1 MWYNFK
7 MMRKLILVILII
19 PISVFAFSYNVG
31 YNSGYLNLTFSDAT
45 SVVKIYIGN
54 DETLVTSLNE
64 VSFFV
69 GKKTFDLKIVYN
81 GKTYKTLIGK
91 KLECDLTLISKT
103 ATMLTYD
110 LSFEDPFDLPPKI
123 KVYVEGIQTF
133 YSSVI
138 VSKNLIRIKVPIPN
152 DSNYLK
158 FYVEGYLLK
167 YNGEITNTIPIND
180 EKISLDLSTYTDFEK
195 NLYWI
200 TIAARYSGYF
210 NGRPTIKLVSKSA
223 IMDISKYFVNKSHYI
238 FGTYKYFKGTIKD
251 GEYSLVVRLGNF
263 VEKYKVFIYKSL
275 AFFPDIHR
283 QISAEIYKIYT
294 VKPGDTLYYIAVNN
308 NTDVQSLVKI
318 NGFEDS
324 DNIKSGERILIGK
337 VKFAPSPDTII
348 ISEGDSKLYFF
359 HNRKLIGSFFSSPG
373 VKGKTPLGKFQI
385 IRKIKN
391 PTLYWEGEVIPPL
404 SPINGLGTRFLQL
417 SDPQYGIHGTTKP
430 WEIGRR
436 VSHGCIRM
444 MNSDVEKIFNLLQ
457 IGTNVYIVKDL
468 SSLSNVV
475 LDRIFNFYKSDKF
488 VSKEEKHD

>member
-1 MWYNFK
+1 
-7 MMRKLILVILII
+7 MMKKLVLIILII
-19 PISVFAFSYNVG
+19 PIFVFAFSYNAS
-31 YNSGYLNLTFSDAT
+31 YLNGYLHLTFSNAT
-45 SVVKIYIGN
+45 SIVKIYIDN
-54 DETLVTSLNE
+54 EESLVTSLND
-64 VSFFV
+64 VNFFV
-69 GKKTFDLKIVYN
+69 GKKSFELRVVYN
-81 GKTYKTLIGK
+81 GKSYRTLIGK

-103 ATMLTYD
+103 ATTLTYD
-110 LSFEDPFDLPPKI
+110 LNFEDAFDSPPKI
-123 KVYVEGIQTF
+123 EIYSGGIQTF
-133 YSSVI
+133 YFSDI
-138 VSKNLIRIKVPIPN
+138 VSKKLITIRVPISN
-152 DSNYLK
+152 ASNYLK
-158 FYVEGYLLK
+158 FYVEGYTLK
-167 YNGEITNTIPIND
+167 YNGEITNIIPID
-180 EKISLDLSTYTDFEK
+180 DKKISLDLSTYTDFEG
-195 NLYWI
+195 NIYWI

-210 NGRPTIKLVSKSA
+210 NGNPTIKLLSKDKT
-223 IMDISKYFVNKSHYI
+223 IDISKYFVNKFHYI
-238 FGTYKYFKGTIKD
+238 FGTYRYFKGTIKD
-251 GEYSLVVRLGNF
+251 GEYSFVVKLGNF
-263 VEKYKVFIYKSL
+263 VKKYKVFIYKSL

-318 NGFEDS
+318 NGFENS
-324 DNIKSGERILIGK
+324 DNIKVGERILIGK
-337 VKFAPSPDTII
+337 VRFAPSPDTII
-348 ISEGDSKLYFF
+348 ISEGNSRLYFF

-444 MNSDVEKIFNLLQ
+444 MNSDVEKIFNLVQ
-457 IGTNVYIVKDL
+457 VGTNVYIVKNL
-468 SSLSNVV
+468 PSLSKVV

-488 VSKEEKHD
+488 ASKEEKHD